1 MTPVGQASW
10 PVRLSRS
17 GGAIGA
23 LLWAVLLLAIARLW
37 LMPLGSSFWVDE
49 MVTAFVVHHPADPSL
64 AVAPQVP
71 ASLYYWLPRAAER
84 WLGFSEISYRLPSV
98 LAMALALWILAA
110 LAARLIHP
118 RAGWFAVFAC
128 LAMRGI
134 DYHAADARPYA
145 LGIAVSA
152 AAVWFLVRFLD
163 RGVLRDGLLFVLAA
177 GLLWRVHLVYWPFY
191 GVFLVYA
198 AARVASDSRQFWPKV
213 LLVFAMSVVLLPVAR
228 LALALSG
235 QAAAHVIVKPPTWRD
250 ALHLARWNLVLI
262 VGVAAWLWRTVWQKL
277 SQAKDLFHR
286 PSQPAPAIARA
297 DTLLIFAWWLA
308 HPLALYGFSLAT
320 GNSLFLNRYLSLF
333 LPGVA
338 LSATWVAARFLP
350 ETSWRPAAALL
361 GIGAILV
368 LGQWTIA
375 WPPHEKSDWRG
386 AVRMLNRPSDA
397 AFTPVVCPSPFIEA
411 RWPVWRPD
419 YPLPGFLYAHLP
431 IYPLRGPIVLFPF
444 ESSPQAED
452 YAAGLLAGPLAAA
465 HRFAIYGG
473 AGNARW
479 WRKWFAAR
487 PELAAWQNRLTR
499 FGDVYVVVFQDGSHS
514 QMAVTQGSRFF
525 QAVR

>member
-1 MTPVGQASW
+1 MRTKVI
-10 PVRLSRS
+10 S
-17 GGAIGA
+17 G
-23 LLWAVLLLAIARLW
+23 LLWAVLLLAVARLW

-71 ASLYYWLPRAAER
+71 ASFYYWLPRLSER

-110 LAARLIHP
+110 LARRLIHSG
-118 RAGWFAVFAC
+118 AGWFAVFAC

-191 GVFLVYA
+191 GVFLIYA
-198 AARVASDSRQFWPKV
+198 AARLASDSRQFWPRV
-213 LLVFAMSVVLLPVAR
+213 LLVFALLAVVLLPVAR

-262 VGVAAWLWRTVWQKL
+262 VGAAAWLWKVLR
-277 SQAKDLFHR
+277 AR
-286 PSQPAPAIARA
+286 AARYPPAQPALAIAWA
-297 DTLLIFAWWLA
+297 DTLLIFAWWLV

-350 ETSWRPAAALL
+350 ERSWRPAAALL

-368 LGQWTIA
+368 LGQWSVL
-375 WPPHEKSDWRG
+375 WPPHEKSDWRA
-386 AVRMLNRPSDA
+386 AVELLNRPPDA
-397 AFTPVVCPSPFIEA
+397 ASTPVVCPSPFVEA

-431 IYPLRGPIVLFPF
+431 VYPLHGPVVLFPF

-452 YAAGLLAGPLAAA
+452 SAARLLAGPLAAA
-465 HRFAIYGG
+465 HRFAINGG

-499 FGDVYVVVFQDGSHS
+499 FGDVYVVVFQDGSQRKLAS
-514 QMAVTQGSRFF
+514 TPGSRVFESI
-525 QAVR
+525 R

>member
-1 MTPVGQASW
+1 MRTNVTSA
-10 PVRLSRS
+10 V
-17 GGAIGA
+17 
-23 LLWAVLLLAIARLW
+23 LWAILALAVVRLW

-71 ASLYYWLPRAAER
+71 ASLYYWLPRVAER

-163 RGVLRDGLLFVLAA
+163 RGVFRDGLLFVLAA

-191 GVFLVYA
+191 GVFLLYA
-198 AARVASDSRQFWPKV
+198 SARLARDSRRLWPRV
-213 LLVFAMSVVLLPVAR
+213 LLIFAMLALVLLPVAR
-228 LALALSG
+228 LALALSR

-250 ALHLARWNLVLI
+250 ALHLVRWNLVLI
-262 VGVAAWLWRTVWQKL
+262 VGVAAWFWKALWARVGRHPQFGEKHTV
-277 SQAKDLFHR
+277 
-286 PSQPAPAIARA
+286 APA

-350 ETSWRPAAALL
+350 ETNWRPAAALL

-368 LGQWTIA
+368 LGQWGRW
-375 WPPHEKSDWRG
+375 WPPHEQSDWRA
-386 AVRMLNRPSDA
+386 AVEMLNRPSDA
-397 AFTPVVCPSPFIEA
+397 ALTPVICPSPFIEA

-431 IYPLRGPIVLFPF
+431 VYPLRGVIVLFPF
-444 ESSPQAED
+444 ETSPQADD
-452 YAAGLLAGPLAAA
+452 YAARLLAGPLTAA

-473 AGNARW
+473 AGNTRW
-479 WRKWFAAR
+479 WRNWFAAR
-487 PELAAWQNRLTR
+487 PELAAWQNQLTR
-499 FGDVYVVVFQDGSHS
+499 FGDVYVVVFQDASHP
-514 QMAVTQGSRFF
+514 QMAQTYGSRFF
-525 QAVR
+525 PSVR

>member
-1 MTPVGQASW
+1 MRTKLTGAA
-10 PVRLSRS
+10 LS
-17 GGAIGA
+17 
-23 LLWAVLLLAIARLW
+23 AVLAVAIVRLW

-71 ASLYYWLPRAAER
+71 ASLYYWLPRMAER
-84 WLGFSEISYRLPSV
+84 WIGFSEVSYRLPSV
-98 LAMALALWILAA
+98 LAMGLALWFVAA
-110 LAARLIHP
+110 MAARLIHP

-152 AAVWFLVRFLD
+152 GAVWFLVRFLD

-191 GVFLVYA
+191 GVFVVYA
-198 AARVASDSRQFWPKV
+198 AVRLAGDSRHLWPKV
-213 LLVFAMSVVLLPVAR
+213 LAIFVMLAVVLLPVAR
-228 LALALSG
+228 LALALARDASG
-235 QAAAHVIVKPPTWRD
+235 HVIVKPPTWRD
-250 ALHLARWNLVLI
+250 ALHLLRWNLVLI
-262 VGVAAWLWRTVWQKL
+262 VGVAAWLLGMAWARFAGHPKYR
-277 SQAKDLFHR
+277 S
-286 PSQPAPAIARA
+286 PAIASA
-297 DTLLIFAWWLA
+297 DSLLIIAWWML

-338 LSATWVAARFLP
+338 LTATWVAARFLP

-368 LGQWTIA
+368 LGQWGTL
-375 WPPHEKSDWRG
+375 WPRHEQSDWRG
-386 AVRMLNRPSDA
+386 AVLMLNRPSDA
-397 AFTPVVCPSPFIEA
+397 AVTPVVCPSPFIEA

-419 YPLPGFLYAHLP
+419 YALPGFLYAHLP
-431 IYPLRGPIVLFPF
+431 VYRLRGPVILFPF
-444 ESSPQAED
+444 ASSPQAED
-452 YAAGLLAGPLAAA
+452 YATGLLAGPLTAA

-479 WRKWFAAR
+479 WRNWFAAR
-487 PELAAWQNRLTR
+487 PELGGWQNRLTR
-499 FGDVYVVVFQDGSHS
+499 FGDVYVVVFQDAASP
-514 QMAVTQGSRFF
+514 QMAVAPRLKILPNPPI
-525 QAVR
+525 RN

>member
-1 MTPVGQASW
+1 MNWCTKPATV
-10 PVRLSRS
+10 
-17 GGAIGA
+17 
-23 LLWAVLLLAIARLW
+23 LLWTFLAVAIARLW
-37 LMPLGSSFWVDE
+37 LMPLPSSFWVDE

-98 LAMALALWILAA
+98 LAMALALWILFS
-110 LAARLIHP
+110 LAVRLIHP

-145 LGIAVSA
+145 LGIAVSSS
-152 AAVWFLVRFLD
+152 AVWFLVRFLD
-163 RGVLRDGLLFVLAA
+163 RGVFRDGLLFVLTA

-191 GVFLVYA
+191 GVFALYA
-198 AARVASDSRQFWPKV
+198 AARLATDSRPLWPRV
-213 LLVFAMSVVLLPVAR
+213 LLIFAMLALVLLPVAR
-228 LALALSG
+228 LALALSR

-250 ALHLARWNLVLI
+250 ALHLLRWNLVLI
-262 VGVAAWLWRTVWQKL
+262 VGVGAWLWKMFATGGT
-277 SQAKDLFHR
+277 DHR
-286 PSQPAPAIARA
+286 FSWSVRPLPAHSRPTDDKKRSSVPPVPA
-297 DTLLIFAWWLA
+297 DTLLIFAWWLV
-308 HPLALYGFSLAT
+308 HPLALYAFSLAT

-338 LSATWVAARFLP
+338 LSATWVAARLLP
-350 ETSWRPAAALL
+350 ENAWRPAAALA

-368 LGQWTIA
+368 LGQWSQW
-375 WPPHEKSDWRG
+375 WPSHEPSDWRA

-397 AFTPVVCPSPFIEA
+397 ALIPVVCPSPFVEA

-431 IYPLRGPIVLFPF
+431 VYPLRGPIVLFPF
-444 ESSPQAED
+444 ETSPQAED
-452 YAAGLLAGPLAAA
+452 YAEGLLAGPLTAA
-465 HRFAIYGG
+465 HRFAVYGG
-473 AGNARW
+473 AGNVRW

-499 FGDVYVVVFQDGSHS
+499 FGDVYVVVFQD
-514 QMAVTQGSRFF
+514 ARIP
-525 QAVR
+525 